1 MAGAAGEQDCSFA
14 LRATNGHEPLKVEL
28 LKVEQRLL
36 SYVEQLTRA
45 SVSRCSP
52 MVIAATLLAT
62 AVALVDAHDT
72 IQVLLV
78 VNVSNVVDV
87 VVDSLVKRLR
97 VAVIEVLA
105 KLEELLVLMEKE
117 NVDVDTVVET
127 VCVAVIEV
135 LVKLEEILVLME
147 EEEVDEDAV
156 VDTVV
161 ETVVEVIME
170 VEAVDVD
177 TVVDTVV
184 DSVGAVIEMLAKLEE
199 LLVLLEAEEV
209 DVDTV
214 VDTVVETVH
223 VPVGAGRGEDMVSSY
238 TSLRRAR
245 SFCSPPTMYIRL
257 WSDTQKPRKKAR
269 LLGSEPLGLASC
281 QRLA

>member
-1 MAGAAGEQDCSFA
+1 MVAGAAGEQDCSFA
-14 LRATNGHEPLKVEL
+14 LRATNGHEPLKVEV
-28 LKVEQRLL
+28 LKVKQRLL

-52 MVIAATLLAT
+52 MVMAATLLAT

-97 VAVIEVLA
+97 VAVIEVLV

-117 NVDVDTVVET
+117 KVDVDTVVKT

-161 ETVVEVIME
+161 ETV
-170 VEAVDVD
+170 
-177 TVVDTVV
+177 
-184 DSVGAVIEMLAKLEE
+184 
-199 LLVLLEAEEV
+199 
-209 DVDTV
+209 
-214 VDTVVETVH
+214 H
-223 VPVGAGRGEDMVSSY
+223 VPVVVGRGEDMVSSY

-245 SFCSPPTMYIRL
+245 SLCSPPTMYIRL
-257 WSDTQKPRKKAR
+257 WPDTQKPRKKAR
-269 LLGSEPLGLASC
+269 LLGSEPLGLTSC